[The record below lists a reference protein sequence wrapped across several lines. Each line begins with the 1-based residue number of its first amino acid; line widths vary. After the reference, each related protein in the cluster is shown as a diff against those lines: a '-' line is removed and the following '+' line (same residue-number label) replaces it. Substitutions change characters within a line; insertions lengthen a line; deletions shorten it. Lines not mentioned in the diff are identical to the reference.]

1 MRHDLVRILILIVFG
16 VTWWWAYSALNAW
29 NARSDRAVY
38 LKTCPADVWP
48 WLIQPASAVV
58 YVGFAAVLLVWPCA
72 LGWRGTGFWSFL
84 AMVSIGTVIGF
95 CTFAIWPLNI
105 QRPDF
110 AGERFGEALMRYV
123 FTVDKSANCFPSFH
137 TFFAVLG
144 AMVVAERSDS
154 FAATTAA
161 ALLAV
166 GVMISTIT
174 TGQHYLIDVA
184 GGGGL
189 AVISY
194 YAIRFCD
201 AWRSTG

>member
-1 MRHDLVRILILIVFG
+1 MRTIVLILFG
-16 VTWWWAYSALNAW
+16 VAWWWAYSTLNAW
-29 NARSDRAVY
+29 NARPERAVY
-38 LKTCPADVWP
+38 LKTRPADIWP

-58 YVGFAAVLLVWPCA
+58 YVGFAAVLLAWPCA

-95 CTFAIWPLNI
+95 CTFVIWPLNI

-110 AGERFGEALMRYV
+110 AGERFGEALMRRV
-123 FTVDKSANCFPSFH
+123 LAVDQSANCFPSFH

-144 AMVVAERSDS
+144 AMVVAQRSDS
-154 FAATTAA
+154 FAATIAA
-161 ALLAV
+161 ALLAG

-174 TGQHYLIDVA
+174 TGQHYFIDVA

-189 AVISY
+189 AVFSY
-194 YAIRFCD
+194 FAVRFCE
-201 AWRSTG
+201 ACRSAG